1 MKGRL
6 ILLLVGVLIQDHVA
20 LHQALSLLQR
30 IEKQSSLAT
39 VG

>member
-1 MKGRL
+1 M
-6 ILLLVGVLIQDHVA
+6 LIQDHVA

-39 VG
+39 VAQLIVNAY